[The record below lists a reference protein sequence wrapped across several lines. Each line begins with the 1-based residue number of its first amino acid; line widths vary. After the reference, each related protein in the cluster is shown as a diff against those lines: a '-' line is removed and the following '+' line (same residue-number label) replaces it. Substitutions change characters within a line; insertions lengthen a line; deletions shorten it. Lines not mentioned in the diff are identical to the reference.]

1 MKAAAWFALGL
12 LAAAAVDAHA
22 EERVLRLV
30 RGQSRIDAVPGIHQV
45 AVGDP
50 RIADVRVVSSGK
62 ELLTVGL
69 AEGMT
74 TLDVWR
80 GGSSERWLVRVLARD
95 PRLLADDL
103 TAMLRSLPGV
113 AVEIAGER
121 VLLTGR
127 TVGAGDSRRIETLL
141 ALYPDVLDFVERHR
155 VDLDV
160 LIRIDVQLV
169 EIRRGR
175 QRDIGVVLPT
185 RLGAAAEASLHGNMV
200 PGVGPFGGSVVV
212 TQELAAGLNV
222 LEESGHARSLARPAL
237 VSRSGKPASFRAG
250 GMLPVPVASGPG
262 QVSVDWKPYGV
273 AIDVLPR
280 VDDAGNFDLE
290 LGVESSD
297 LDHANAVGAAGGSVP
312 ALRARTMRSTIN
324 LRAGQSLVLA
334 ELHDRQESKNVDGV
348 AGLSRLPILGELFKR
363 RRWGS
368 SDAETYLIVT
378 PTLAAAG
385 TGTTADEALRRWDAA
400 GPEVRPGLSE

>member
-1 MKAAAWFALGL
+1 MRRLWLIAAGWL
-12 LAAAAVDAHA
+12 LFTTPAMGD
-22 EERVLRLV
+22 ERVLRLV
-30 RGQSRIDAVPGIHQV
+30 RGQSRIDAVPGIRQV

-50 RIADVRVVSSGK
+50 RIADVRVVSGGR

-80 GGSSERWLVRVLARD
+80 GGSPERWLVRVLARD

-103 TAMLRSLPGV
+103 TAMLRALPGV

-121 VLLTGR
+121 VMLTGR
-127 TVGAGDSRRIETLL
+127 TVGAQDTKRVDTLL

-155 VDLDV
+155 VDLDQ

-169 EIRRGR
+169 EIRHRRGR
-175 QRDIGVVLPT
+175 DVGIALPT
-185 RLGAAAEASLHGNMV
+185 LAGATAGSTLQGGLV
-200 PGVGPFGGSVVV
+200 PGLGPFGGSVVI
-212 TQELAAGLNV
+212 TQELTAGLHM

-237 VSRSGKPASFRAG
+237 VSRNGKPASFRAG

-262 QVSVDWKPYGV
+262 QVSIDWKPYG
-273 AIDVLPR
+273 IGIEILPR
-280 VDDAGNFDLE
+280 GDDAGNFDLE
-290 LGVESSD
+290 LGVEASD
-297 LDHANAVGAAGGSVP
+297 LDLANAVGAAGGTVP
-312 ALRARTMRSTIN
+312 ALRARTMRTTIN

-334 ELHDRQESKNVDGV
+334 ELQDQQESKNVDGV

-363 RRWGS
+363 RRWGGS
-368 SDAETYLIVT
+368 NAESFMIVT
-378 PTLAAAG
+378 PTLVGGDTVAP
-385 TGTTADEALRRWDAA
+385 ADEALRRYDAA
-400 GPEVRPGLSE
+400 APDVRPGLSE